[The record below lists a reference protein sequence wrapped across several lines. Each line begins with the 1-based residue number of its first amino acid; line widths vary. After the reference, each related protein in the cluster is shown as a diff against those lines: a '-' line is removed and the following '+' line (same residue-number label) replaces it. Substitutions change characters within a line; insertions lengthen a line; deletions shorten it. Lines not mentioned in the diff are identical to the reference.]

1 MGIIKWSTRGR
12 SILRAVKKYREQ
24 KFKYG
29 NYLEVNL
36 YPVYITARGRRKKKR
51 KPSRECQ
58 KKLNQHNAERQL
70 ARIMAANFTNDDYKL
85 ELTYSPEY
93 LPEDMESA
101 KRDLK
106 NFIARLGRA
115 RKKKGL
121 PKMKYIYSTEIGSKN
136 GRIHFHMVLTGGIAP
151 KEIQKIW
158 GKGYVDKIKPL
169 MFDETGL
176 QGIARYMCKQRVSA
190 DGTETDAASMKR
202 YQCSQNCIKPEPHNN
217 DYKYSKKKVK
227 EIAEDSE
234 NRRMIE
240 AKYPGYFC
248 AECKSFWNENNGEH
262 YISIMLYRQDADLDI
277 RSLPRRKKNERKI
290 QRTVDESFKSIS
302 CCN

>member
-1 MGIIKWSTRGR
+1 M
-12 SILRAVKKYREQ
+12 
-24 KFKYG
+24 
-29 NYLEVNL
+29 
-36 YPVYITARGRRKKKR
+36 
-51 KPSRECQ
+51 
-58 KKLNQHNAERQL
+58 NQVNAEKQL

-85 ELTYSPEY
+85 ELTYSPDN
-93 LPEDMESA
+93 LPEDMERA
-101 KRDLK
+101 KKDLK

-115 RKKKGL
+115 RKKRGL
-121 PKMKYIYSTEIGSKN
+121 PVMKYIYSIEVGSKN

-151 KEIQKIW
+151 KEIQRIW

-176 QGIARYMCKQRVSA
+176 RGIARYMCKQKVSA
-190 DGTETDAASMKR
+190 DGTETDAAGMKR
-202 YQCSQNCIKPEPHNN
+202 YQCSQNCIKPEPQNN

-227 EIAEDSE
+227 EIAEDCE

-262 YISIMLYRQDADLDI
+262 YISIMLYRQDAELDI
-277 RSLPRRKKNERKI
+277 RNQMKRSGDNGRRRSDKQGKFTGGNSGAERKPMV
-290 QRTVDESFKSIS
+290 QFWQG
-302 CCN
+302 